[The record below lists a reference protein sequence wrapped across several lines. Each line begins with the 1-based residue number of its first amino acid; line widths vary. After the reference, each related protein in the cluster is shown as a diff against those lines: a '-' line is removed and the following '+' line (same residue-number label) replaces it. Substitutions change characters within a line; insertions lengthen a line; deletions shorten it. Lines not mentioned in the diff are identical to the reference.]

1 MYSFEY
7 QRPATIPEVVGAATD
22 DARYLAGGQTLVQ
35 AMRLRLSN
43 STRLVDLGSVPALRG
58 IAITEQCAVIGA
70 MTRHAEVAHSAQVRR
85 LIPGLSEL
93 AEGIGDQ
100 MVRNMGTLGGSLA
113 NADPAACYP
122 AAVLALNATIKTDRR
137 TIAADDFFLGI
148 YQTALEPGEL
158 IVSVAFPK
166 VEHSAYI
173 KFKQPASRFAVV
185 GVFVAKSAAGVRV
198 AVTGAQSSVF
208 RARELEAAYS
218 RNFHPEAAVGIELGV
233 KDMASDMHNAPEY
246 RAALASV
253 LASRAVAK
261 ALARADQN
269 TEY

>member
-7 QRPATIPEVVGAATD
+7 QRPATIPTAVEACAG
-22 DARYLAGGQTLVQ
+22 DARYLAGGQSLIQ

-43 STRLVDLGSVPALRG
+43 APRLVDLGAVSALRD
-58 IAITEQCAVIGA
+58 ISVTEQGAVIGA
-70 MTRHAEVAHSAQVRR
+70 MTRHAEVAHSAEVRR
-85 LIPGLSEL
+85 LIPGLAEL

-122 AAVLALNATIKTDRR
+122 AAVLALNASIKTDRR

-158 IVSVAFPK
+158 IVSVSFPK
-166 VEHSAYI
+166 VEHSAYM
-173 KFKQPASRFAVV
+173 KFKQAASRFAVV

-198 AVTGAQSSVF
+198 AVTGAQSSAF
-208 RARELEAAYS
+208 RATALEEAYS
-218 RNFHPEAAVGIELGV
+218 RDFRPDAAAGIELDPS
-233 KDMASDMHNAPEY
+233 DMASDMHSAADY
-246 RAALASV
+246 RAALVSV

-261 ALARADQN
+261 ALARR
-269 TEY
+269 

>member
-1 MYSFEY
+1 MYSFDY
-7 QRPATIPEVVGAATD
+7 QRPTTIANAVAASSS
-22 DARYLAGGQTLVQ
+22 DARYLAGGQSLVQ
-35 AMRLRLSN
+35 AMRLRLSDAP
-43 STRLVDLGSVPALRG
+43 SIVDLGGVAELRG
-58 IAITEQCAVIGA
+58 LSVTDKSAVIGA
-70 MTRHAEVAHSAQVRR
+70 MTRHAEVAHSTEVRK
-85 LIPGLSEL
+85 LIPGLAEL

-100 MVRNMGTLGGSLA
+100 MVRNMGTIGGSLA

-148 YQTALEPGEL
+148 YQTALEPGEM
-158 IVSVAFPK
+158 IVAVSFPK

-208 RARELEAAYS
+208 RATELEQAFD
-218 RNFHPEAAVGIELGV
+218 RNFRQEAVAGIELDAH
-233 KDMASDMHNAPEY
+233 DMASDMHAAPDY
-246 RAALASV
+246 RAALVSV
-253 LASRAVAK
+253 LAGRAVAK
-261 ALARADQN
+261 ALSRA
-269 TEY
+269 